1 MISVGLLRC
10 IHVLSLRSGRIAPGY
25 DCGVGHAMTCPTD
38 EKCEPDGFPHQAV
51 IERMFRI
58 ESAGMLRYFRRRG
71 RSDADAQDLVQESF
85 LSLAKAQ
92 VSGDPLPYLRR
103 IARNMLINAARRE
116 TRWGKLI
123 SEAPF
128 DEKHAAPTPPQ
139 QHLAIEARDVKQQI
153 QRAIDQLPE
162 KTRTIYLLHRREGLS
177 YTQIARKMELS
188 VKSVEYHISSALK
201 YLVRE
206 LDQK

>member
-1 MISVGLLRC
+1 MILVGLLRC
-10 IHVLSLRSGRIAPGY
+10 IHVSSVRSGRVAPGF
-25 DCGVGHAMTCPTD
+25 DREVGHAMTCPPD
-38 EKCEPDGFPHQAV
+38 ENCDSDGFPPQALV
-51 IERMFRI
+51 ERMFRV

-71 RSDADAQDLVQESF
+71 RSDADAQDLVQETF
-85 LSLAKAQ
+85 LSLARAQ
-92 VSGDPLPYLRR
+92 FSGDPLPYLRR
-103 IARNMLINAARRE
+103 IARNMLISAARRDN
-116 TRWGKLI
+116 RWSKLM
-123 SEAPF
+123 SAAPF
-128 DEKHAAPTPPQ
+128 DERNAAPIPPQ

-177 YTQIARKMELS
+177 YAQIALKMELS

>member
-1 MISVGLLRC
+1 MILVGLLRC
-10 IHVLSLRSGRIAPGY
+10 IHVLSLLSGGIAPGF
-25 DCGVGHAMTCPTD
+25 DPEVGHAMTCPAD
-38 EKCEPDGFPHQAV
+38 ENCDPDRFPREALV
-51 IERMFRI
+51 ETMFRV

-71 RSDADAQDLVQESF
+71 RSDADAQDLVQETF
-85 LSLAKAQ
+85 LSLARTQ

-103 IARNMLINAARRE
+103 IARNMLISAARRE
-116 TRWGKLI
+116 NRWRKLI

-128 DEKHAAPTPPQ
+128 DEKHAAPSPPQ

-162 KTRTIYLLHRREGLS
+162 KTRTIYLLHRREGQS
-177 YTQIARKMELS
+177 YVQIARKMELS
-188 VKSVEYHISSALK
+188 VKAVEYHISSALK